1 MRDRGVDARG
11 SAPIE
16 GSDGFDAS
24 STGEPA
30 ATNGPTLRVVPSEPP
45 SSGQSVSP
53 ATAGDADIELL
64 ERRRYLVGVRERALN
79 DRVAELD
86 RRETTLD
93 EREAALS
100 LQEAEH
106 QIAAA
111 LEKEALAVRAQEL
124 DELAT
129 RLERKEAQVADYVVQ
144 AQRQLIRA
152 ATPEPQA
159 QPSRSGW
166 RRRR

>member
-1 MRDRGVDARG
+1 MRG

-16 GSDGFDAS
+16 GSDGFHAT

-30 ATNGPTLRVVPSEPP
+30 MTSGPTLRVLRTEQP
-45 SSGQSVSP
+45 SSGQPASP
-53 ATAGDADIELL
+53 GTAGDVDIELL
-64 ERRRYLVGVRERALN
+64 ERRRYLVRVREQALN

-100 LQEAEH
+100 LREAEH
-106 QIAAA
+106 QIATA
-111 LEKEALAVRAQEL
+111 LETEALAVREQKL

-144 AQRQLIRA
+144 AQRQLARA
-152 ATPEPQA
+152 ATPEPDA
-159 QPSRSGW
+159 QPSRRGW
-166 RRRR
+166 RRHR